1 MPWNFFQEMQKKFF
15 HTNIEINNTVAEN
28 DRFDLVQ
35 EILYFY
41 DWTGFEKF
49 VR

>member
-28 DRFDLVQ
+28 ELPF
-35 EILYFY
+35 
-41 DWTGFEKF
+41 
-49 VR
+49 